1 MNKYSYR
8 WLLPLLLCLLAA
20 CGDDDYH
27 YPSVKLEF
35 LTAMSGADGYLQ
47 SVVTDEGKTY
57 QVVEDATHT
66 QLDANASVRIIS
78 NYEPAVGADGT
89 TGVKLYALSGVPSYA
104 PKPADQFKDGV
115 VTDPAD
121 IMSIWMGYNFLNM
134 TLEVR
139 ENGAHAFNFIE
150 DKVTVDAATGCSD
163 VYLTLYHD
171 AKEDMQSY
179 SRRAYASIP
188 LYQYAVE
195 GVQKVTI
202 HFSLHTYS
210 GDIKTYD
217 FEYNP
222 QL

>member
-35 LTAMSGADGYLQ
+35 LTAVSGADGYLQ

-57 QVVEDATHT
+57 RVVEDATHT
-66 QLDANASVRIIS
+66 QLEANASVRIIS

-171 AKEDMQSY
+171 AKEDVQSY

-195 GVQKVTI
+195 GVQKVNI